1 MSSTGARPR
10 GRPRHFD
17 EEAVLDALTATFR
30 AKGYGSTSVDDLVR
44 DSGVHRPS
52 LYRTFGTKEELFAR
66 VLRRY
71 FANRMDMFT
80 ALVDQT
86 EPGVKGIHTFLDLIR
101 EDAIAGTGQQ
111 GCLLVTTSTELC
123 GNTPGFENF
132 GVEYRRLLRE
142 RVRTLVGK
150 AQPPSAA
157 NEQLTN
163 SRTDLLVTFLLGLD
177 VTTRGGADADEIT
190 RLIDA
195 MHTTVDTWQPAPRV
209 RR

>member
-1 MSSTGARPR
+1 MSNTGARPR

-17 EEAVLDALTATFR
+17 EETVLDEMTATFR
-30 AKGYGSTSVDDLVR
+30 TKGYGPTSIDDLVR

-71 FANRMDMFT
+71 LTNRMDMFT
-80 ALVDQT
+80 ALIHQT
-86 EPGVKGIHTFLDLIR
+86 GPGIKGIHTFLDLIS
-101 EDAIAGTGQQ
+101 EDAIAGTGQE

-132 GVEYRRLLRE
+132 GVEYRQQLRE
-142 RVRTLVGK
+142 RVRALVGQ
-150 AQPPSAA
+150 AQPEAA
-157 NEQLTN
+157 HGEQLTE

-177 VTTRGGADADEIT
+177 VTTRGGADAQEIT
-190 RLIDA
+190 RLVGA
-195 MHTTVDTWQPAPRV
+195 MHATVDTWQPSPP
-209 RR
+209 